1 MGNGKPKDY
10 AAKRQMQN
18 QNGQIIRKDGSGTF
32 VEVIAPSDDFYQIT
46 MNLIQYDANYQQ
58 TAKISIYMDVPE
70 FLAFCRRISNRELR
84 IIIENDKKRCLA
96 GDAKYYG
103 EKADNKGVIPYSGMK
118 LGPEM
123 IKDANGLYNC
133 QLMRGSK
140 KNGTVTARQF
150 WICSSSSKYADL
162 VFTAV
167 EGPGK
172 EDDKGL
178 IQLSGKPEK
187 IIRVPMSHNAVEEI
201 AEACIMRL
209 YALETM
215 YAIRGD
221 FKRYKPDSYLDS
233 ENSVA
238 NPDMVNT
245 ATADNVPTSS
255 YSEPAPESIPNI
267 NSIPDL
273 SGLDAGLDFTGIEPG
288 FVSEPVPEPQPQ
300 PVTNKPEIHPVTG
313 KFTSDFQSLNNG
325 AAVAEMDIKGRI
337 YKIFFK
343 AVPEQLKKAQEMGS
357 EVTINIYY
365 NNGNFAFDS
374 LI

>member
-1 MGNGKPKDY
+1 
-10 AAKRQMQN
+10 
-18 QNGQIIRKDGSGTF
+18 
-32 VEVIAPSDDFYQIT
+32 
-46 MNLIQYDANYQQ
+46 
-58 TAKISIYMDVPE
+58 MDVPE

-96 GDAKYYG
+96 GDTKYYG
-103 EKADNKGVIPYSGMK
+103 EKTDNKGVIPYSGMK

-123 IKDANGLYNC
+123 NRDANGLYNC

-140 KNGTVTARQF
+140 KNGVVTARQF
-150 WICSSSSKYADL
+150 WICSSSSKFADL

-187 IIRVPMSHNAVEEI
+187 TIRVPLSYNAVEEI

-215 YAIRGD
+215 YAVRGD
-221 FKRYKPDSYLDS
+221 FKRYKSDNNSAPD
-233 ENSVA
+233 NSVTP
-238 NPDMVNT
+238 PDISNAVNT
-245 ATADNVPTSS
+245 ATETEVSAPVYTE
-255 YSEPAPESIPNI
+255 SEPSSMSDVSTMPNI

-273 SGLDAGLDFTGIEPG
+273 SGLDTGFDFNGIEPG
-288 FVSEPVPEPQPQ
+288 FVPEPILEPQPQ
-300 PVTNKPEIHPVTG
+300 PVSNKPEIHPVTG
-313 KFTSDFQSLNNG
+313 KFISDFQSLNNG

-343 AVPEQLKKAQEMGS
+343 NVPEQLKKAQEMGS
-357 EVTINIYY
+357 EVTINIYF